1 MAPVAWTLQSQIPPL
16 PHTAP
21 AGASSPPAG
30 YAAPLDHPP
39 HPPSRKRRR
48 ESAGVKPRDWGTAGL
63 GANTIHPG
71 GSSTRRPTAS
81 SPGPPGPRGNELE
94 RFGGRGVS
102 PQTFPRPPFLQRAV
116 ILALQKQILVLQK
129 KILALR
135 RERAAAPGTPL
146 GMATFSS
153 LPAKRSAGAL
163 AATRSR
169 ASRARVADLDDSG
182 GPIDNPDGN
191 NPEKKRD

>member
-1 MAPVAWTLQSQIPPL
+1 
-16 PHTAP
+16 
-21 AGASSPPAG
+21 
-30 YAAPLDHPP
+30 
-39 HPPSRKRRR
+39 
-48 ESAGVKPRDWGTAGL
+48 
-63 GANTIHPG
+63 
-71 GSSTRRPTAS
+71 
-81 SPGPPGPRGNELE
+81 
-94 RFGGRGVS
+94 
-102 PQTFPRPPFLQRAV
+102 V